1 MFAKFNISEG
11 FGKAKASLKAI
22 ADDEPKFN
30 GYMDN
35 AFDKFDKDKSGFIE
49 KAELKDLV
57 NDIVQKFKKDTD
69 LSEDQLKKV
78 FELMDDDKDGKIS
91 KEEFRKTSRA
101 RVLQIC
107 AS

>member
-1 MFAKFNISEG
+1 MFKNFNLGETL
-11 FGKAKASLKAI
+11 GKAKSSLKAI

-49 KAELKDLV
+49 KSELKDLV
-57 NDIVQKFKKDTD
+57 NEIIKIFKKETQ
-69 LSEDQLKKV
+69 LTEDQLKKV
-78 FELMDDDKDGKIS
+78 FELMDSDGDGKIS
-91 KEEFRKTSRA
+91 KEEFRKTSRT

-107 AS
+107 A